1 MANDITIS
9 AALVPASEI
18 LYDTT
23 LALIETVN
31 AANSVLVQKENFNKF
46 STYMERITLVL
57 RELSKL
63 DMQPSDSLKHAVE
76 ILDGEIKVAKQLA
89 LSCINRNKVYL
100 FLNCRR
106 IIKQLE
112 GTTIE
117 ISRALGLLSLASLDG
132 SSVVNDEIT
141 KLCKSM
147 LDARYR
153 ITIAEQEI
161 LEKIESGIEER
172 NVDRS
177 YANNLVILIAE
188 AVGISTEQSE
198 VKREFEALKSEI
210 DNDQLRE
217 DMAEALQMEQI
228 VALLCKA
235 DMITTPEEKE
245 VKYLSKRHSLGRQP
259 MEPLQS
265 FYCPITMDIM
275 VDPVETSHGQ
285 TFERSAIEKWLEEGN
300 KQCPLTMNP
309 LNKSLLRSNKTLRES
324 IEEWKDRNTMI
335 TIASLKSKVQS
346 NEEQEVLHSLGKL
359 QDLCVERELHKEWI
373 IMEDYERIAKVDDAI
388 ELIVHSLARK
398 VNESKAA
405 LKLLLELSRN
415 DVVRNLI
422 GRVQGCILLVVTM
435 SSSDDPQAAKDAHEI
450 LGNLSFLD
458 ENVVQMAN
466 ANYFGP
472 LLRLLSS
479 GTESVKMMMAKTL
492 SEVELTDHS
501 KLSLFKDG
509 AKGPLL
515 QLLSHDDIEMKKV
528 SVKAL
533 QNLSTIPQNGLQM
546 IREGAVGQLFELLY
560 CHRLSSTSLREQV
573 AATIMHLA
581 RSTTAPEAD
590 QMKASIFDS
599 EEDIFKL
606 FSLISLTGP
615 QVQQSILQT
624 FIAMCQSSSGFE
636 IRTTLRQISATRV
649 LVQLCELDNNP
660 LRASAVKLFHCLT
673 QDCDNNSFLEHVT
686 QRCMETLLKI
696 AKTSNDTEEIASAI
710 GVISNLP
717 RDSQVTEWLLNS
729 NTLQVIF
736 TFLATGNTYSSNQ
749 KEVVENS
756 ATALCR
762 FTVPTNHEWQKKVAE
777 ARFIPLLVDLLVSG
791 TSLTKKSVAI
801 SLKQLSESSSALS
814 TPSKKKKV
822 VFGCC
827 LGSPDPG
834 CCPVHSGICTPE
846 SSFCLLECDAIR
858 PLVSVLEERDTG
870 ASEASLD
877 ALLTLIEGEQLQKG
891 SKVLDEANAIGSIV
905 KLLSSDSPQLQEK
918 ALKALERVF
927 RLLDFKQ
934 KYGPS
939 AQLPLV
945 DITQRGT
952 SNMKSTAAKTL
963 AHLNVIHD
971 QSSFF

>member
-1 MANDITIS
+1 MSFCLHITCTEMANDITIS

-18 LYDTT
+18 LYETT

-76 ILDGEIKVAKQLA
+76 ILNGEIKVAKQLA

-373 IMEDYERIAKVDDAI
+373 IMEDYVPI
-388 ELIVHSLARK
+388 
-398 VNESKAA
+398 
-405 LKLLLELSRN
+405 
-415 DVVRNLI
+415 LI
-422 GRVQGCILLVVTM
+422 GLL
-435 SSSDDPQAAKDAHEI
+435 
-450 LGNLSFLD
+450 
-458 ENVVQMAN
+458 
-466 ANYFGP
+466 
-472 LLRLLSS
+472 
-479 GTESVKMMMAKTL
+479 
-492 SEVELTDHS
+492 
-501 KLSLFKDG
+501 G
-509 AKGPLL
+509 AKISEIRKNAL
-515 QLLSHDDIEMKKV
+515 DI
-528 SVKAL
+528 
-533 QNLSTIPQNGLQM
+533 
-546 IREGAVGQLFELLY
+546 
-560 CHRLSSTSLREQV
+560 
-573 AATIMHLA
+573 
-581 RSTTAPEAD
+581 
-590 QMKASIFDS
+590 
-599 EEDIFKL
+599 L
-606 FSLISLTGP
+606 FSLAKDNDDNKVLLTTSVSWFFFTIP
-615 QVQQSILQT
+615 DTLKIHLYFFNVLLDD
-624 FIAMCQSSSGFE
+624 FE
-636 IRTTLRQISATRV
+636 YFFSKRTTW
-649 LVQLCELDNNP
+649 D
-660 LRASAVKLFHCLT
+660 
-673 QDCDNNSFLEHVT
+673 FL
-686 QRCMETLLKI
+686 I
-696 AKTSNDTEEIASAI
+696 WEEKS
-710 GVISNLP
+710 
-717 RDSQVTEWLLNS
+717 R
-729 NTLQVIF
+729 
-736 TFLATGNTYSSNQ
+736 FL
-749 KEVVENS
+749 
-756 ATALCR
+756 
-762 FTVPTNHEWQKKVAE
+762 
-777 ARFIPLLVDLLVSG
+777 
-791 TSLTKKSVAI
+791 
-801 SLKQLSESSSALS
+801 
-814 TPSKKKKV
+814 
-822 VFGCC
+822 
-827 LGSPDPG
+827 
-834 CCPVHSGICTPE
+834 
-846 SSFCLLECDAIR
+846 
-858 PLVSVLEERDTG
+858 
-870 ASEASLD
+870 
-877 ALLTLIEGEQLQKG
+877 
-891 SKVLDEANAIGSIV
+891 
-905 KLLSSDSPQLQEK
+905 
-918 ALKALERVF
+918 
-927 RLLDFKQ
+927 
-934 KYGPS
+934 
-939 AQLPLV
+939 
-945 DITQRGT
+945 
-952 SNMKSTAAKTL
+952 
-963 AHLNVIHD
+963 
-971 QSSFF
+971 